1 MPGVPRELAEHQ
13 LKVFPNAKPIK
24 QRLRRFTPEK
34 REAIRAELTQLKAAG
49 FIREVMQPEW
59 LANPVL
65 VLKKNKKDWRMCV
78 DYTDLN
84 KHCPKDPFGLP
95 RIDQVVDS
103 TAGCALLS
111 FLNCYSSYHQISLAI
126 EDQEKTMFITPFG
139 AYCYTSMSFGLKNA
153 GATYQR
159 AIQTCLADHWG
170 KRVEAYV
177 DDVVIKTKNEEDF
190 IDDLRQVFDSLRK
203 FRWKLNPTKCVFGVP
218 AGQLLGFVIS
228 NRGIEANP
236 KKIKAILCMHPP
248 RSQKDA

>member
-1 MPGVPRELAEHQ
+1 MPNPSSRGCGDSL
-13 LKVFPNAKPIK
+13 L
-24 QRLRRFTPEK
+24 EK
-34 REAIRAELTQLKAAG
+34 REAIRAELTWLKATG
-49 FIREVMQPEW
+49 FIREVMHPEW

-95 RIDQVVDS
+95 RIDQVIDS
-103 TAGCALLS
+103 TPAGCALVS
-111 FLNCYSSYHQISLAI
+111 FLDCYSGYHQISLAI
-126 EDQEKTMFITPFG
+126 EDQEKTAFITLFG

-159 AIQTCLADHWG
+159 VIQTCLADHWG
-170 KRVEAYV
+170 KRAEAYI

-203 FRWKLNPTKCVFGVP
+203 FWWKLNPTKCIFGVP
-218 AGQLLGFVIS
+218 AGQCRQQQRNQS
-228 NRGIEANP
+228 
-236 KKIKAILCMHPP
+236 
-248 RSQKDA
+248 